1 MTTQNEQPQVI
12 VVGAGI
18 AGLAAAFTLQQAGL
32 KVTVLESGNRVG
44 GRMTSDVIDG
54 FIMDRGAQFLSNL
67 YTSIM
72 PLIQAAGLEADLRPI
87 SPCVATV
94 RDHMLRR
101 ICRQSPLQMVAN
113 GLLSPGD
120 LLRLGRFGFLSSDG
134 REMRRLPLDNYA
146 AWADYDDTDAAVWC
160 NARLGSPVTEYILEP
175 ALQAYY
181 FQPPEGTS
189 QALAMVLMAF
199 NFNLANETLTLAR
212 GLGSLPEALAA
223 KLDVRFHTPAQ
234 RIEPLAE
241 GVRVATASGDF
252 VAKWVVLAATT
263 SAASRIYTPI
273 DATERELLATG
284 YSSTLAIN
292 LAVSPE
298 WQMPENLRQVYGL
311 AVPRK
316 ERDLIAAV
324 AIESNKEP
332 GRVPGG
338 ELLNVMLA
346 DHAGAALLHEPD
358 TDVVVRILPELE
370 RYFPGVGRHIRFTH
384 IIRWAEA
391 EPRSPVGRSRAIAA
405 YRRSRAGQRVLLAG
419 DYMGMPYTDGA
430 AHTGIW
436 AAEYILRQQ
445 KQITP
450 PPAANA

>member
-1 MTTQNEQPQVI
+1 MTTSNTAEQPQVLVI
-12 VVGAGI
+12 GAGI
-18 AGLAAAFTLQQAGL
+18 AGLAAAFTLHQAGL
-32 KVTVLESGNRVG
+32 KVTVLEAGSRVG
-44 GRMTSDVIDG
+44 GRMTTDVIDG

-67 YTSIM
+67 YTSLI
-72 PLIQAAGLEADLRPI
+72 PLIRAAGLEADLRPI

-94 RDHMLRR
+94 RNHLPRR
-101 ICRQSPLQMVAN
+101 ICRQNPLQMVSN

-120 LLRLGRFGFLSSDG
+120 LARLGRFGFLSSDG

-146 AWADYDDTDAAVWC
+146 GWAEYDHTDAAVWC
-160 NARLGSPVTEYILEP
+160 AARLGETVTEYILEP

-189 QALAMVLMAF
+189 EALARVLMGF
-199 NFNLANETLTLAR
+199 NFNLANETLTLVR

-223 KLDVRFHTPAQ
+223 GLDVRLHTPAQ
-234 RIEPLAE
+234 QIEPLAE

-252 VAKWVVLAATT
+252 VAQWVVLAATT
-263 SAASRIYTPI
+263 SAVSRIYTPM
-273 DATERELLATG
+273 DATERELLTTG
-284 YSSTLAIN
+284 YSSTLVIN
-292 LAVSPE
+292 LAIAPDWPLPE
-298 WQMPENLRQVYGL
+298 KLRQVYGL

-332 GRVPGG
+332 GRAPSG

-346 DHAGAALLHEPD
+346 DEAGAVLLHESD
-358 TDVVVRILPELE
+358 ADVVARILPELE

-405 YRRSRAGQRVLLAG
+405 YRRSRDEQRVLLAG
-419 DYMGMPYTDGA
+419 DYMGMPFTDGA
-430 AHTGIW
+430 AETGIW
-436 AAEYILRQQ
+436 AANHILGQR
-445 KQITP
+445 KQVTG
-450 PPAANA
+450 